1 MRQPPAIRRRWTGA
15 LLALALA
22 PLAPAATEQAPVAP
36 GAAGSGLAQAPLTA
50 SRQNDEPLPG
60 VLSARNANYD
70 IDARLDPATRT
81 LTGTA
86 LIRWRNIGQ
95 GPADFLRLHLYW
107 NAWRDSESTWLRQR
121 RLAGDGGA
129 EPAPGDWAYINVT
142 SLDLVTEGGSATNLL
157 PRVAFVQPDDGNAAD
172 TTLASIAM
180 PAPVQPGR

>member
-22 PLAPAATEQAPVAP
+22 PLAPAATEQPPVAP

-107 NAWRDSESTWLRQR
+107 NA
-121 RLAGDGGA
+121 LA
-129 EPAPGDWAYINVT
+129 
-142 SLDLVTEGGSATNLL
+142 
-157 PRVAFVQPDDGNAAD
+157 
-172 TTLASIAM
+172 
-180 PAPVQPGR
+180 